1 MNGLSELVGGMKG
14 SGMMP
19 PGKDNLLF
27 GTYQEQ
33 EAESERFWDR
43 VGKCLGYTDKGCT
56 QCGRVRVEKYE
67 NGELIC
73 EKCGWNETT
82 GQYENFRI

>member
-1 MNGLSELVGGMKG
+1 
-14 SGMMP
+14 MP
-19 PGKDNLLF
+19 PDKDNPLF
-27 GTYQEQ
+27 DIYQEQ
-33 EAESERFWDR
+33 SDESERFWNR
-43 VGKCLGYTDKGCT
+43 VGKCLGYIGKGCT
-56 QCGRVRVEKYE
+56 QCGRARVEKYE